1 MLQLHSVL
9 LHTVTMRA
17 QKKKLLVDQF
27 TIFNSLYK
35 KNKKNICDVVL
46 HVRQF
51 TI

>member
-27 TIFNSLYK
+27 TIFNSLYIK
-35 KNKKNICDVVL
+35 KICDVVL

>member
-35 KNKKNICDVVL
+35 KKICDVVL